1 MDIKN
6 FMFGIILIVIPF
18 VLLILCYRNNVY
30 NYCQNDMKCVKKNL
44 IFSLNNLNDKLN
56 NKLKE
61 NINKNYQ
68 INEEIKIK
76 SSSNDIYIDNV
87 SNNEDQIEGFFG
99 GLTSFFS
106 GSSASNLP
114 VSPGSLQGEN
124 LNLLEKKINDRMST
138 SKNFPPTDDD
148 ENSFKEADNAELL
161 NITGSKPYIK
171 NSDKQPV
178 VPNSDNK
185 EPLAIFDKDN
195 FGKKPE
201 IKFKPSDLSGKKTDS
216 SAATTAAAAGSAPT
230 ATSKPP
236 DLKSLLGSCQF
247 FNDKCPDNYHPLGN
261 FSVQGIGSS
270 SILSCGNVQNTKP
283 AKAIAQI
290 KNNYVYE
297 IHITDEGYGYNSSS
311 PPKINIE
318 GGKGHGATAE
328 AVVDDDG
335 FLKIIKVI
343 NPGYN
348 YSETP
353 NVLID
358 APFMNSSCHL
368 CCNNES

>member
-30 NYCQNDMKCVKKNL
+30 NYCQNDMKCIKKNL
-44 IFSLNNLNDKLN
+44 IFSLNNLNEKLNDKLN
-56 NKLKE
+56 E
-61 NINKNYQ
+61 NNHK
-68 INEEIKIK
+68 INEKIELK
-76 SSSNDIYIDNV
+76 SSFHDNTYV
-87 SNNEDQIEGFFG
+87 DNNENQIEGFFG

-114 VSPGSLQGEN
+114 VSPGSLEGEN

-138 SKNFPPTDDD
+138 SKKFPPTDDD
-148 ENSFKEADNAELL
+148 DENNFKEADNSELL

-185 EPLAIFDKDN
+185 DPLAVFNTDN

-201 IKFKPSDLSGKKTDS
+201 IKFKPSDLSGKKKDS
-216 SAATTAAAAGSAPT
+216 KESSTEPIAEPI
-230 ATSKPP
+230 KKP
-236 DLKSLLGSCQF
+236 DLKSLFGSCQF
-247 FNDKCPDNYHPLGN
+247 YNDKCPDNYHPLGN
-261 FSVQGIGSS
+261 FSIQGVGSS

-283 AKAIAQI
+283 AKAVAQI

-311 PPKINIE
+311 PPKVNIE

-368 CCNNES
+368 CCKNE

>member
-30 NYCQNDMKCVKKNL
+30 NYCQNDMKCIKKNL

-56 NKLKE
+56 DKLKE
-61 NINKNYQ
+61 NIDNNNK
-68 INEEIKIK
+68 INKINKEIELK
-76 SSSNDIYIDNV
+76 SSSNDNTYIDN
-87 SNNEDQIEGFFG
+87 NKNQIEGFFG

-114 VSPGSLQGEN
+114 VSPGSLQNEN
-124 LNLLEKKINDRMST
+124 LNLLEKKINDKMST

-148 ENSFKEADNAELL
+148 ENNFKEADNTELL

-171 NSDKQPV
+171 NNDKQPV
-178 VPNSDNK
+178 IPNSDNK
-185 EPLAIFDKDN
+185 EPLAVFNTDN

-201 IKFKPSDLSGKKTDS
+201 IKFKASDLSGKKTDS
-216 SAATTAAAAGSAPT
+216 KESPS
-230 ATSKPP
+230 SVPP
-236 DLKSLLGSCQF
+236 LEASVKLPELKSLLGKCQF

-261 FSVQGIGSS
+261 FSIQGVGSS

-283 AKAIAQI
+283 AKAVAQI

-297 IHITDEGYGYNSSS
+297 IHITDEGHGYNSSA

-335 FLKIIKVI
+335 FLKLIKVI

-368 CCNNES
+368 CCSNE